1 VKNQSIA
8 KQTCK
13 SSNAHLKS
21 YTREARIKHVRHFA
35 AMAKF
40 SQRLGY
46 SPTEA
51 AFQRET
57 VDAPL
62 RTKLWNILKLAIWD
76 DCVPY
81 HHHLREKSQ
90 RIEHLVQRLW
100 FHFLN
105 RDLDKLPEFRRDHG
119 ESAYGTL
126 KKYFFECQW
135 FEVYDLLEE
144 IAEDK
149 GDLLPVK
156 VREWINQELE
166 VHNSAYRFVDEQ
178 ISEIT
183 SKTEIE
189 AIELGLKDADAPA
202 REHLESAL
210 RMLSDREAPD
220 YRNAV
225 KESISAVEVACR
237 NISGLP
243 SATLGDALKKVRD
256 VHPAFS
262 KAFSVLYGYTS
273 DASGVRHALTD
284 EATVTYAD
292 AKFMLVACSA
302 FVSYLKSSATNV

>member
-1 VKNQSIA
+1 
-8 KQTCK
+8 
-13 SSNAHLKS
+13 
-21 YTREARIKHVRHFA
+21 
-35 AMAKF
+35 MAKF

-51 AFQRET
+51 AFQREA

-62 RTKLWNILKLAIWD
+62 RTKLWNILKVAIWD
-76 DCVPY
+76 DYAPY
-81 HHHLREKSQ
+81 EYRLKEKSQ
-90 RIEHLVQRLW
+90 RIDHLVRRLW
-100 FHFLN
+100 FNFLN

-119 ESAYGTL
+119 ENAYGAL
-126 KKYFFECQW
+126 KRYFFECQW
-135 FEVYDLLEE
+135 FEVYDFLEE
-144 IAEDK
+144 IAEDQ
-149 GDLLPVK
+149 GALLPVK

-166 VHNSAYRFVDEQ
+166 VHNSAYRFVSEQ

-183 SKTEIE
+183 SKTEIV
-189 AIELGLKDADAPA
+189 AIEEGLADADAPA

-225 KESISAVEVACR
+225 KESISAVEAACR
-237 NISGLP
+237 NICGMP
-243 SATLGDALKKVRD
+243 SATLGDALKKVRE

-262 KAFSVLYGYTS
+262 KAFSALYGYTS

-302 FVSYLKSSATNV
+302 FVSYLKSSASNI

>member
-1 VKNQSIA
+1 
-8 KQTCK
+8 
-13 SSNAHLKS
+13 
-21 YTREARIKHVRHFA
+21 
-35 AMAKF
+35 MAKF

-51 AFQRET
+51 AFQREA

-62 RTKLWNILKLAIWD
+62 RTKLWNILKVAIWD
-76 DCVPY
+76 DYSPY
-81 HHHLREKSQ
+81 EYRLKEKSQ
-90 RIEHLVQRLW
+90 RIDHLVRRFW
-100 FHFLN
+100 FNFLN
-105 RDLDKLPEFRRDHG
+105 RDLDKLPEFRRTHG
-119 ESAYGTL
+119 ESAYDAL
-126 KKYFFECQW
+126 KRYFFECQW
-135 FEVYDLLEE
+135 FEAYDFLEE
-144 IAEDK
+144 IC
-149 GDLLPVK
+149 GDQGGLLPVK

-166 VHNSAYRFVDEQ
+166 AHNSAYRFVGEQ

-183 SKTEIE
+183 SKTEIV
-189 AIELGLKDADAPA
+189 AIEAGLADADAPA

-210 RMLSDREAPD
+210 RMISDREAPD

-225 KESISAVEVACR
+225 KESISAVEATCR
-237 NISGLP
+237 NISGMP

-302 FVSYLKSSATNV
+302 FVSYLKSSVSNV